1 MCTTLFLQ
9 VNLNNETERESEKL
23 QGLFQQISEDM
34 NNTKRIIED
43 KVDEN
48 LLDFN
53 RTMLKSLKE
62 DDEKIVSMKT
72 LIENEKNN
80 RESLGQNVNG
90 RLDSVNQTLTRK
102 LAEIKTKLKG
112 EFMIFFKSD
121 DKLIGRK

>member
-34 NNTKRIIED
+34 NNTKRILED

>member
-1 MCTTLFLQ
+1 
-9 VNLNNETERESEKL
+9 
-23 QGLFQQISEDM
+23 M

-72 LIENEKNN
+72 LIDNEKNN